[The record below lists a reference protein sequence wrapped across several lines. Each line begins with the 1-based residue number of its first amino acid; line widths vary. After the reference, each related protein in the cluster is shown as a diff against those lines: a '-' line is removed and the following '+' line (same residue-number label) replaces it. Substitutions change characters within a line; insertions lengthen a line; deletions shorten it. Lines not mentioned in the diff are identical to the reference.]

1 MKSAITRVILAALS
15 VFSVVNLSH
24 AGVYTVYP
32 GFSKDIALEPSQS
45 HSLSNPFFWSL
56 TINCQVTSTEVPML
70 IKAKLTKKSAEVDGI
85 SISEGQSVEVPLRY
99 NQQIHIKASSRAS
112 VNITNVSSQ
121 FVSASCSV

>member
-1 MKSAITRVILAALS
+1 MKSALTRVVVAVLS

-32 GFSKDIALEPSQS
+32 GFSKDLALEPSQS

-56 TINCQVTSTEVPML
+56 KIKCQVTSTEVPML
-70 IKAKLTKKSAEVDGI
+70 IKAKLTKKSAEVDGT
-85 SISEGQSVEVPLRY
+85 SIKEGQSVEVPLRY
-99 NQQIHIKASSRAS
+99 QQTLRIKASANAS
-112 VNITNVSSQ
+112 VKVTNVSSQ